1 MVRRGE
7 EGKPQNEPSS
17 ALAGVHMCPPATVL
31 SALAFPGS
39 MCVQAPQ
46 YVPALYLKS
55 LNLQL
60 NLNFYLTFLQLN
72 PESLSKGDFSE

>member
-7 EGKPQNEPSS
+7 EGKPQNQPSS
-17 ALAGVHMCPPATVL
+17 ALAGVHMCPLAAVP

-39 MCVQAPQ
+39 MCIRDPQ
-46 YVPALYLKS
+46 YVPAPYFKS

-60 NLNFYLTFLQLN
+60 
-72 PESLSKGDFSE
+72 S